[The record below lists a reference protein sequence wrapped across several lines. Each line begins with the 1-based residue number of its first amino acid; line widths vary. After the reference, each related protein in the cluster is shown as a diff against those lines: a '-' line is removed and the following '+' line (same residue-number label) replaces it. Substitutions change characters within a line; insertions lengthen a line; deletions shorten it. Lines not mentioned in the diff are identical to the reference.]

1 MENDL
6 PQTEKISLNIMPTTF
21 PAFAFVRI
29 VDRWLVNWLGE
40 NAGAGLQL
48 MRGSTGNVTI
58 EMDLKLWDAAQEI
71 RRDSVALEAIHSQS
85 VERLVEDYLHNK
97 LPTAA
102 QRALQKFL
110 QQYGV
115 RGAGELDLGRSRWQ
129 DDPTPI
135 LHTLLSY
142 LQIEDSNLTPD
153 RMFQRGAAEAE
164 IRATGYIARVRKMR
178 FGWLRA
184 N

>member
-40 NAGAGLQL
+40 QAGAGLQL
-48 MRGSTGNVTI
+48 MRGSPGNVTI
-58 EMDLKLWDAAQEI
+58 EMDLKLWDAAKEI
-71 RRDSVALEAIHSQS
+71 RADSTALTVMITQS
-85 VERLVEDYLHNK
+85 VERLVEDYLENK
-97 LPTAA
+97 LPAVA

-142 LQIEDSNLTPD
+142 LQIEDPSLAPD